1 MRALRIS
8 ESRTMSSMSVGELQE
23 KIRRARTVRGIP
35 PDQYLVEERSIGE
48 LLERQAAA
56 FSDKTFLFY
65 HNDDNGEQAEWTFK
79 QLDHRVSQVANLLRD
94 AYGVRRGDK
103 VATLAYNHPDAVIVC
118 FACWKLGA
126 VATPQNAAEDDS
138 RIAFI
143 LNNAGCK
150 VMLTIPEYAARGKKL
165 KAQSDCLENVVVM
178 DAVYHQR
185 LDALDDNFTLPVAPM
200 LEDQALLVYTSGTTG
215 APKGVMLSQYNLLCD
230 CKSLVECQNLT
241 AEVRMMCVL
250 PVHHVNGLC
259 VTIITPLYVGASTV
273 LNRAFRASKFWQ
285 RIAERRVTIVS
296 VVPTI
301 FQFLCEANE
310 DISKLDLSRFSHFVF
325 GAGTMSVSLVKRFT
339 AQFEKKIIHGYGLS
353 ETTAFACVMPL
364 DLDANE
370 QLHWLTHYGYPSFG
384 TPADVNEMDI
394 HDPNGNPL
402 SSGERGEIVLRGPNV
417 MLGYFNRDDANQEA
431 FAYGWFRS
439 GDEGFFQLDNQGRK
453 FYFITGR
460 IKELINRGGVKYS
473 PFEIEEVLQSIPGV
487 KVGLA
492 IAFDNEWYGE
502 EVGAYVVREEGVE
515 LSEAEVIDACRK
527 VMPFSK
533 SPKVV
538 VFGTD
543 IPVTITGKYQRLKLK
558 DLFVEHRNTQFK
570 ETKNRTTG
578 NRT

>member
-1 MRALRIS
+1 
-8 ESRTMSSMSVGELQE
+8 MSNSSVRELQD

-35 PDQYLVEERSIGE
+35 PDQYLVAERSIGE
-48 LLERQAAA
+48 LLARQAAT

-79 QLDHRVSQVANLLRD
+79 QLDRRVNQVANLLRD
-94 AYGVRRGDK
+94 VYGVRRGDT

-126 VATPQNAAEDDS
+126 VATPQNSAEDDS
-138 RIAFI
+138 RIVFI
-143 LNNAGCK
+143 LQNARCK
-150 VMLTIPEYAARGKKL
+150 LMLTMPEYAARGLKL
-165 KAQSDCLENVVVM
+165 MEQSANLENVVVM
-178 DAVYHQR
+178 DSHYQQH
-185 LDALDDNFTLPVAPM
+185 LDALDDNFALPAESM

-230 CKSLVECQNLT
+230 CKSLAECQNLT
-241 AEVRMMCVL
+241 SEARTMCVL

-273 LNRAFRASKFWQ
+273 LNRGFKASMFWQ
-285 RIAERRVTIVS
+285 RIAERRVTMVS

-310 DISKLDLSRFSHFVF
+310 DISKLDLSCFSHFVF
-325 GAGTMSVSLVKRFT
+325 GAGTMSVSLVNRFT
-339 AQFEKKIIHGYGLS
+339 EQFKKKIVHGYGLS

-364 DLDANE
+364 DLDAQE
-370 QLHWLTHYGYPSFG
+370 HLRWLTHFGYPSFG

-394 HDPNGNPL
+394 HDPDGNPI
-402 SSGERGEIVLRGPNV
+402 SAGERGEIVLRGPNI
-417 MLGYFNRDDANQEA
+417 MLGYFNRDDANEEA
-431 FAYGWFRS
+431 FAHDWFRS
-439 GDEGFFQLDNQGRK
+439 GDEGFFQPDIQGRK

-487 KVGLA
+487 KIGLA

-502 EVGAYVVREEGVE
+502 EVGAYVVKEDGAT
-515 LSEAEVIDACRK
+515 LSDADVVDACRK

-538 VFGTD
+538 VFGHD

-558 DLFVEHRNTQFK
+558 DLFTTHRNTQFK
-570 ETKNRTTG
+570 K
-578 NRT
+578 

>member
-1 MRALRIS
+1 
-8 ESRTMSSMSVGELQE
+8 MSDICAAELQE

-35 PDQYLVEERSIGE
+35 PDQYLVVERSIGE
-48 LLERQAAA
+48 LLARQAAT
-56 FSDKTFLFY
+56 FGDKTFLFY
-65 HNDDNGEQAEWTFK
+65 HNDENGEQSEWTFRRI
-79 QLDHRVSQVANLLRD
+79 DRRVNQVANLLHSKF
-94 AYGVRRGDK
+94 GVRRGDK
-103 VATLAYNHPDAVIVC
+103 VATLSYNHPDAVIVC

-143 LNNAGCK
+143 LQNAGCK
-150 VMLTIPEYAARGKKL
+150 IMLTAPEYAARGINLKK
-165 KAQSDCLENVVVM
+165 QSPCVENVVAM
-178 DAVYHQR
+178 DADYQQR
-185 LDALDDNFTLPVAPM
+185 LDALDDSFELPAAPM

-230 CKSLVECQNLT
+230 CKSLVDCQNLM
-241 AEVRMMCVL
+241 ADARMMCVL

-259 VTIITPLYVGASTV
+259 VTIITPLYVGGSTV
-273 LNRAFRASKFWQ
+273 LNRAFKASIFWQ
-285 RIAERRVTIVS
+285 RIAERRVSIVS

-310 DISKLDLSRFSHFVF
+310 DISKLDLSCFRHFVF
-325 GAGTMSVSLVKRFT
+325 GAGTMSISLVKRFT
-339 AQFEKKIIHGYGLS
+339 EQFKKKIIHGYGLS

-364 DLDANE
+364 DLNADAH
-370 QLHWLTHYGYPSFG
+370 LHWLTQYGYPSFG

-394 HDPNGNPL
+394 HDPTGNPL
-402 SSGERGEIVLRGPNV
+402 SAGERGEIVLRGPNI
-417 MLGYFNRDDANQEA
+417 MLGYFNRDDANREA
-431 FAYGWFRS
+431 FAHGWFRS
-439 GDEGFFQLDNQGRK
+439 GDEGFFQFDGQGRK

-473 PFEIEEVLQSIPGV
+473 PFEIEEVLQSIPGI

-502 EVGAYVVREEGVE
+502 EVGAYVVKEEGTSI
-515 LSEAEVIDACRK
+515 SEVEVIDACRK
-527 VMPFSK
+527 AMPFSK

-538 VFGTD
+538 VFGHD

-558 DLFVEHRNTQFK
+558 ELFTAHGNTQFK
-570 ETKNRTTG
+570 ENKNRLAG
-578 NRT
+578 N

>member
-1 MRALRIS
+1 
-8 ESRTMSSMSVGELQE
+8 MSNSSAGELQE

-35 PDQYLVEERSIGE
+35 PDQYLVAERSIGE
-48 LLERQAAA
+48 LLARQATV
-56 FSDKTFLFY
+56 SPDKTFLFY
-65 HNDDNGEQAEWTFK
+65 HNDDTGEQSEWTFN
-79 QLDHRVSQVANLLRD
+79 QLDRRVNQVANCLRD
-94 AYGVRRGDK
+94 VYGVRRGDK

-143 LNNAGCK
+143 LQNAGCK
-150 VMLTIPEYAARGKKL
+150 IMVTAPEYAARGIEL
-165 KAQSDCLENVVVM
+165 QAQSANLENLIVM
-178 DAVYHQR
+178 DADYQRR
-185 LDALDDNFTLPVAPM
+185 LDTLDENFALPAASM

-230 CKSLVECQNLT
+230 CKSLVDCQNLT
-241 AEVRMMCVL
+241 SEARMMCVL

-273 LNRAFRASKFWQ
+273 LNRGFKASVFWQ
-285 RIAERRVTIVS
+285 RLAERRVTIVS

-301 FQFLCEANE
+301 FQFLCEANQ
-310 DISKLDLSRFSHFVF
+310 DLSNLDLSHFSHFVF
-325 GAGTMSVSLVKRFT
+325 GAGTMSIALVHRFT
-339 AQFEKKIIHGYGLS
+339 EQFKKKIVHGYGLS

-364 DLDANE
+364 ELDTQEN
-370 QLHWLTHYGYPSFG
+370 LHWLTHYGYPSFG
-384 TPADVNEMDI
+384 TPPEVNEMDI

-402 SSGERGEIVLRGPNV
+402 GAGERGEIVLRGPNI
-417 MLGYFNRDDANQEA
+417 MLGYFNRDDANEEA
-431 FAYGWFRS
+431 FAHGWFRS
-439 GDEGFFQLDNQGRK
+439 GDEGFFLPDKQGRQ

-502 EVGAYVVREEGVE
+502 EVGAYVVK
-515 LSEAEVIDACRK
+515 EAGASVSKSDVILACRK

-533 SPKVV
+533 APKVV
-538 VFGTD
+538 VFGHD
-543 IPVTITGKYQRLKLK
+543 VPVTITGKYQRLKLK
-558 DLFVEHRNTQFK
+558 ELFSEHRNTQFK
-570 ETKNRTTG
+570 ETKNRTAG
-578 NRT
+578 NRI

>member
-1 MRALRIS
+1 
-8 ESRTMSSMSVGELQE
+8 MSNSNAAELQE

-48 LLERQAAA
+48 LLVRQATVFA
-56 FSDKTFLFY
+56 DKIFLFY
-65 HNDDNGEQAEWTFK
+65 HNDDSGEQAQWTFK
-79 QLDHRVSQVANLLRD
+79 QLDCRVNQVANLLRD

-103 VATLAYNHPDAVIVC
+103 VATLAYNHPDAVVVC

-138 RIAFI
+138 RVAFI
-143 LNNAGCK
+143 LQNAGCK
-150 VMLTIPEYAARGKKL
+150 VMLTMPEYAARGTKL
-165 KAQSDCLENVVVM
+165 KEQAACLENVVVM
-178 DAVYHQR
+178 DADYQRR
-185 LDALDDNFTLPVAPM
+185 LDSFGDNFAPPAGPM

-230 CKSLVECQNLT
+230 CKSLVDCQNLT
-241 AEVRMMCVL
+241 SEARMMCVL

-259 VTIITPLYVGASTV
+259 VTIITPLLVGASTV
-273 LNRAFRASKFWQ
+273 LNRGFKASVFWQ
-285 RIAERRVTIVS
+285 RLSERRVTIVS

-310 DISKLDLSRFSHFVF
+310 DISKLDLSCFSHFVF
-325 GAGTMSVSLVKRFT
+325 GAGTMSISLVNRFT
-339 AQFEKKIIHGYGLS
+339 EQFKKNIIHGYGLS

-364 DLDANE
+364 DLDPNAR
-370 QLHWLTHYGYPSFG
+370 LHWLTHYGYPSFG

-394 HDPNGNPL
+394 HDPNGNSL
-402 SSGERGEIVLRGPNV
+402 SAGARGEIVLRGPNI
-417 MLGYFNRDDANQEA
+417 MLGYFNRDDANEEA
-431 FAYGWFRS
+431 FAHGWFRS
-439 GDEGFFQLDNQGRK
+439 GDEGFFQFDNLGRK
-453 FYFITGR
+453 FFFITGR

-502 EVGAYVVREEGVE
+502 EVGAYVVKEEGAKI
-515 LSEAEVIDACRK
+515 SETEVIAACRN

-533 SPKVV
+533 SPKVI

-558 DLFVEHRNTQFK
+558 DLFTEHCNTQFK
-570 ETKNRTTG
+570 ENKQRLSG
-578 NRT
+578 NAT

>member
-1 MRALRIS
+1 
-8 ESRTMSSMSVGELQE
+8 MSNSNAAELQE

-35 PDQYLVEERSIGE
+35 PDRYLVVERSIGE
-48 LLERQAAA
+48 LLARQAEL

-65 HNDDNGEQAEWTFK
+65 HNDDNGEQAQWTFK
-79 QLDHRVSQVANLLRD
+79 QLDRRVNQVANLLRD

-103 VATLAYNHPDAVIVC
+103 VATLAYNHPDAVVVC

-126 VATPQNAAEDDS
+126 VVTPQNAVEDDS
-138 RIAFI
+138 RVAFI
-143 LNNAGCK
+143 LQNAGCK
-150 VMLTIPEYAARGKKL
+150 VMLTMPEHAARGTKL
-165 KAQSDCLENVVVM
+165 KEQAVCLENVVVM
-178 DAVYHQR
+178 DADYQCR
-185 LDALDDNFTLPVAPM
+185 LDSFDDNFAPPAASM

-230 CKSLVECQNLT
+230 CKSLVDCQNLT
-241 AEVRMMCVL
+241 SEARMMCVL

-259 VTIITPLYVGASTV
+259 VTIITPLLVGASTV
-273 LNRAFRASKFWQ
+273 LNRGFKASVFWQ
-285 RIAERRVTIVS
+285 RLSERRVTIVS

-310 DISKLDLSRFSHFVF
+310 DISKLDLSCFSHFVF
-325 GAGTMSVSLVKRFT
+325 GAGTMSISLVNRFT
-339 AQFEKKIIHGYGLS
+339 EQFKKKIVHGYGLS

-364 DLDANE
+364 DLDAKAR
-370 QLHWLTHYGYPSFG
+370 LHWLTHYGYPSFG
-384 TPADVNEMDI
+384 TPADVNEMAI

-402 SSGERGEIVLRGPNV
+402 SAGERGEIVLRGPNI
-417 MLGYFNRDDANQEA
+417 MLGYFNRDDANREA
-431 FAYGWFRS
+431 FANGWFRS
-439 GDEGFFQLDNQGRK
+439 GDEGFFQLDELGRK

-473 PFEIEEVLQSIPGV
+473 PFEIEEILQSIPGV

-492 IAFDNEWYGE
+492 IAFENEWYGE
-502 EVGAYVVREEGVE
+502 EVGAYVVKAEGAK
-515 LSEAEVIDACRK
+515 LSEAEVVDACRK

-543 IPVTITGKYQRLKLK
+543 IPVTITGKYQRLKLN
-558 DLFVEHRNTQFK
+558 DLFTEHRNTQFK
-570 ETKNRTTG
+570 ETKNRTAG
-578 NRT
+578 NQT